1 MRFLLAFPGL
11 VLIVGALVDAF
22 EVMVLPRRVT
32 RVFRPVRLYYHLAWR
47 SWSGIARRLPRG
59 KRRENFLSIFG
70 PLSLLTLFA
79 VWAIALIV
87 GFAWVN
93 WALETPL
100 YVANDGGPPNFG
112 LYCYLSGVTFFTL
125 GYGDVAPAA
134 LPGRALAVAEAGIGF
149 GFLAVIIGYLPS
161 LSQAASQRE
170 ITISLLDARAGSPP
184 TAAEVILR
192 AARTGHAAGFEPFFA
207 EWERWAAQLLESHL
221 SFPMLVFYRS
231 QHDNQSWLAALTAVL
246 DACALFIAGI
256 KGADPYQAQLTFAM
270 ARHTIVDLSLV
281 LHIAPPDQM
290 PDRLLPAE
298 FERLRGLFAEAG
310 VPFDEASQVERRLS
324 ELRAMYEPFAVGLSR
339 RLLFNLPPLLA
350 TTEPVDNWQTS
361 PWSRRTPGIGALRAT
376 DAENQH
382 FE

>member
-79 VWAIALIV
+79 VWAIALIL

-100 YVANDGGPPNFG
+100 YVANDGGPPTFG
-112 LYCYLSGVTFFTL
+112 VYCYMSGVTFFTL

-134 LPGRALAVAEAGIGF
+134 LPGRGLAVAEAGIGF

-192 AARTGHAAGFEPFFA
+192 AARTGHATGFEPFFA

-256 KGADPYQAQLTFAM
+256 KGTDPYQAQLTFAM
-270 ARHTIVDLSLV
+270 ARHAMVDLSLV
-281 LHIAPPDQM
+281 LRVAPPGQTA
-290 PDRLLPAE
+290 DRLPPSE

-310 VPFDEASQVERRLS
+310 VPFDEASQVERRLT

-361 PWSRRTPGIGALRAT
+361 PWARRTPGIGALRVT
-376 DAENQH
+376 EAENEH